1 MKTTLLT
8 GISGYIGLHCAKQL
22 LEAGYTVRGTV
33 RSQAKVQLVRGE
45 LWVTGACE
53 SQDSAEKIV
62 RMVRKSCLIPVR
74 DQLTVK

>member
-33 RSQAKVQLVRGE
+33 RKPSQGPR
-45 LWVTGACE
+45 
-53 SQDSAEKIV
+53 SA
-62 RMVRKSCLIPVR
+62 
-74 DQLTVK
+74 